1 MIVKTGLIMEVPFV
15 AITCDVAILGG
26 GTGGY
31 VAAIRAAQLG
41 KNVVIIEQD
50 KLGGTCLHR
59 GCIPS
64 KALLRSAELYAE
76 MKDSESYGI
85 ETNGIR
91 LSFGNVQKRKDGI
104 VDKLH
109 QGVQY
114 LMRKNKITVIQG
126 KGRVIG
132 PSIFSPRSGAV
143 AVELPDGEMETV
155 VPAHLIIAT
164 GSRPRH
170 LPGLEPDGIHILTS
184 DHALQLEE
192 LPSSIMIV
200 GGGVIGV
207 EWASMLN
214 DFGVKVTVV
223 EASAHLLPSEDE
235 EIGRALT
242 KMLSARGVEVI
253 TNINLLTDSCE
264 IQDHSVSITIEQGD
278 ETRRL
283 SADKLLLSV
292 GRVGNTENI
301 GLENTDVRVEN
312 GVITVNANMQT
323 TEPHIYAIGDC
334 IGGLQLAHAAS
345 HEGIAAVNHLSGEK
359 SETFR
364 SEWIPRCVYTRHEAA
379 SVGLTEK
386 QARERGHEIKIGKFP
401 FSAIGKSLIHGT
413 KEGFVKV
420 IADQKTQDILGV
432 HMVGPHVT
440 ELIGQ
445 AALAQ
450 VLDAT
455 PWEVGTA
462 VHAHPSLSEIIGE
475 AMLAVDGRA
484 IGL

>member
-1 MIVKTGLIMEVPFV
+1 M

-31 VAAIRAAQLG
+31 IAAIRAAQLG

-64 KALLRSAELYAE
+64 KSLLRSAELFAE
-76 MKDSESYGI
+76 MKNSESYGI
-85 ETNGIR
+85 ETDGVR
-91 LSFGNVQKRKDGI
+91 LSFGKVQERKNGI

-114 LMRKNKITVIQG
+114 LMRKNKITVVEG
-126 KGRVIG
+126 RGRVIG

-184 DHALQLEE
+184 DHALELEE

-200 GGGVIGV
+200 GGGVIGA

-214 DFGVKVTVV
+214 DFGVKVTIV
-223 EASAHLLPSEDE
+223 EAASHLLPTEDRDIGSE
-235 EIGRALT
+235 LT
-242 KMLSARGVEVI
+242 KMLTARGVEVF
-253 TNINLLTDSCE
+253 TNSKLLNESCT
-264 IQDHSVSITIEQGD
+264 IQDQSVSINIEHNEETI
-278 ETRRL
+278 TL
-283 SADKLLLSV
+283 TADKLLLAV

-301 GLENTDVRVEN
+301 GLENTDVRVTN
-312 GVITVNANMQT
+312 DVIAVNANMQT

-345 HEGIAAVNHLSGEK
+345 HEGITAVNHLAGEK
-359 SETFR
+359 SEAFP
-364 SEWIPRCVYTRHEAA
+364 SEWIPRCIYTRHEVA

-386 QARERGHEIKIGKFP
+386 QARELGHDIKIGKFP

-413 KEGFVKV
+413 REGFVKV

-432 HMVGPHVT
+432 HMIGPSVT
-440 ELIGQ
+440 ELIGE

-455 PWEVGTA
+455 PWEVGMA

>member
-1 MIVKTGLIMEVPFV
+1 M

-64 KALLRSAELYAE
+64 KALLRSAELFAE
-76 MKDSESYGI
+76 MKDSERYGI
-85 ETNGIR
+85 EADGVR
-91 LSFGNVQKRKDGI
+91 LSFGKVQQRKEGI
-104 VDKLH
+104 VDKLY

-114 LMRKNKITVIQG
+114 LMRKNKITVVQG

-155 VPAHLIIAT
+155 VPTHLIIAT

-170 LPGLEPDGIHILTS
+170 LPGLEPDGVHILTS
-184 DHALQLEE
+184 DHALRLEE
-192 LPSSIMIV
+192 LPESILIV

-214 DFGVKVTVV
+214 DFGVNVTVI
-223 EASAHLLPSEDE
+223 EAAPQLLPAEDE
-235 EIGRALT
+235 EIGRELKKQLAG
-242 KMLSARGVEVI
+242 RGVDI
-253 TNINLLTDSCE
+253 LTDAKLLLETCE
-264 IQDHSVSITIEQGD
+264 IQEGSVTVTALHNG
-278 ETRRL
+278 ETRVL
-283 SADKLLLSV
+283 TADKLLMSV
-292 GRVGNTENI
+292 GRIGNTDQI
-301 GLENTDVRVEN
+301 GLENTDVRVES
-312 GVITVNANMQT
+312 GMIAVNANMQT

-345 HEGIAAVNHLSGEK
+345 HEGITAVNHLAGEAQVTYRK
-359 SETFR
+359 
-364 SEWIPRCVYTRHEAA
+364 EWIPRCIYSRPEAA

-386 QARERGHEIKIGKFP
+386 EARERGHAVKVGKFP
-401 FSAIGKSLIHGT
+401 FSAIGKALVNGVQ
-413 KEGFVKV
+413 EGFVKV
-420 IADQKTQDILGV
+420 IADQETQDILGV
-432 HMVGPHVT
+432 HMIGPHVT
-440 ELIGQ
+440 ELIGE

-455 PWEVGTA
+455 PWEVGAA

-475 AMLAVDGRA
+475 AMLAVDGKSN
-484 IGL
+484 GL